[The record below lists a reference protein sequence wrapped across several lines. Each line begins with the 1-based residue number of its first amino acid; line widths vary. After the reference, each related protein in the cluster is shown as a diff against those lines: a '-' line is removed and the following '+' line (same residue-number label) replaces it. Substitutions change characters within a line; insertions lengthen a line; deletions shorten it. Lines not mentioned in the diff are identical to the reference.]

1 VKLGEGGST
10 MYGSL
15 GWGGGDL
22 LLLDFSRLRG
32 AGVSEALLVSLRA
45 DERLGESSSLYCRV
59 GVACLTSNGD
69 GVVKVSALLGMP
81 GWEN

>member
-1 VKLGEGGST
+1 MKLGEGGST

-32 AGVSEALLVSLRA
+32 ADVSEALLVSLRA
-45 DERLGESSSLYCRV
+45 DERLGESSSLNCRV
-59 GVACLTSNGD
+59 GVAYLISYAAG
-69 GVVKVSALLGMP
+69 AAA
-81 GWEN
+81 

>member
-1 VKLGEGGST
+1 MKLGEGGWT

-22 LLLDFSRLRG
+22 LLGFSRLRG

-59 GVACLTSNGD
+59 GVAYLRSYAAGA
-69 GVVKVSALLGMP
+69 VKVSALLGMP